1 MSRVGMLPVE
11 VPDGVDL
18 QIDGDAVK
26 AKGKLGELSLNV
38 SEDVQV
44 SREENLVWV
53 KPANDSK
60 RARTMWGTTRS
71 MVNNAVLGV
80 SEGFT
85 KKLEVNGVGY
95 RAQVQGKK
103 INLQLGFSHDIS
115 YEVPEGIK
123 VEVEGDRGN
132 VIAISGP
139 DKQVVGQVAS
149 EIRSFRKPEPYK
161 GKGVKY
167 VDEQILRKEGKKK

>member
-1 MSRVGMLPVE
+1 
-11 VPDGVDL
+11 
-18 QIDGDAVK
+18 
-26 AKGKLGELSLNV
+26 
-38 SEDVQV
+38 
-44 SREENLVWV
+44 
-53 KPANDSK
+53 
-60 RARTMWGTTRS
+60 MWGTTRS
-71 MVNNAVLGV
+71 LVNNAVLGV

-123 VEVEGDRGN
+123 IEVEGDRGN

-149 EIRSFRKPEPYK
+149 EIRSCKPEPTRARGLSMSTSRYSARK
-161 GKGVKY
+161 ARRSKGVWTMLNNKKLF
-167 VDEQILRKEGKKK
+167 ERRKRRTRHRLRKVERIKPRLSVFLFEQSHLCTGHR